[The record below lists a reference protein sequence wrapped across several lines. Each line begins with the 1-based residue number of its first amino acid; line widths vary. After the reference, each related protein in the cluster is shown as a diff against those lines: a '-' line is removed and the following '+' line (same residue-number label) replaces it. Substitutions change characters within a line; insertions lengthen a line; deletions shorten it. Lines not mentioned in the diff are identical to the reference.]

1 MRTSFLYDN
10 ALNHENII
18 KDSKTL
24 KPHYL
29 NTILQKSEKYLKE
42 TFNPKQYKE
51 FLESIK
57 HIYSFD
63 STKDIVKAFEKSY
76 YDFVKEYYQKSYAY
90 DEALET
96 FLDSKEINQKTHK
109 DSTQKIIWGDCLW
122 GLILSHFLKKWVLPL
137 QMILSGIKDRCKAKG
152 IKMGTSLILT
162 INTR

>member
-57 HIYSFD
+57 HI
-63 STKDIVKAFEKSY
+63 
-76 YDFVKEYYQKSYAY
+76 
-90 DEALET
+90 
-96 FLDSKEINQKTHK
+96 FL
-109 DSTQKIIWGDCLW
+109 
-122 GLILSHFLKKWVLPL
+122 
-137 QMILSGIKDRCKAKG
+137 
-152 IKMGTSLILT
+152 
-162 INTR
+162 